1 MTRLIPLALLIAAPP
16 LAAACPPPFTG
27 ANAAFYYDTSARIGA
42 CSVPWLFGDHVAAI
56 NLAQWDGAAHC
67 GECLQVT
74 GPLGTTVVK
83 VLDLCP
89 ECTAGQLDLSPEA
102 FAAIG
107 DPLQGTVPVQW
118 QRVDCPVSGNLTYRF
133 EGSSEFYLSLQP
145 RNHRHGVQSISVL
158 HNGNY
163 MPMVRTG
170 SNKFI
175 YATGTGS
182 AANLQFRV
190 SSTAG
195 EVLDQTF
202 PFLQN
207 DLDIPGGSQFAP
219 CSPVLF
225 GNGFE

>member
-1 MTRLIPLALLIAAPP
+1 
-16 LAAACPPPFTG
+16 
-27 ANAAFYYDTSARIGA
+27 
-42 CSVPWLFGDHVAAI
+42 
-56 NLAQWDGAAHC
+56 
-67 GECLQVT
+67 
-74 GPLGTTVVK
+74 
-83 VLDLCP
+83 
-89 ECTAGQLDLSPEA
+89 
-102 FAAIG
+102 
-107 DPLQGTVPVQW
+107 
-118 QRVDCPVSGNLTYRF
+118 
-133 EGSSEFYLSLQP
+133 
-145 RNHRHGVQSISVL
+145 
-158 HNGNY
+158 

-182 AANLQFRV
+182 VVNLQFRV